1 MSSDPWLLRAL
12 VRCALRLCFR
22 LRVEG
27 THRVPVR
34 GGVLLAAN
42 HLSLLDGII
51 LWAFAPRPS
60 RFLVWARWV
69 QAPVI
74 GWLLRRGGAIA
85 IDETAGHRAL
95 AGAMTAATD
104 CARAGQAVGIF
115 PEGKLSRSGQL
126 DRFQAGCERITSRAG
141 VPVVPVGLHGL
152 WDIPIVSHSPRP
164 WWGWR
169 WRPVVRMRFGDPLP
183 ASTTAPAL
191 RQAVDRIV
199 HDLGMAAVAADR
211 RTLGSAAVAGLRAN
225 AFRLAVMDAGGR
237 LTGLLAAG
245 LADALR
251 VRLRLAADEDALG
264 IVLPPG
270 RGGMLANVACAWA
283 GRTAVNLNHTAGAA
297 QLAAMCRKAGL
308 RTVVT
313 SRIYRQKIKL
323 PELPVRLIDLEEIL
337 PGIPRIEILARGLAR
352 LLTPAPAADPDA
364 VACLVF
370 TSGSTGEPKG
380 VELTH
385 RQVLAQCDGIASAFR
400 ARSDD
405 RACSPLPLFH
415 SFGLVP
421 GLWFPLASGLPLA
434 AQPDPNDGAGLAKL
448 METLRPTLL
457 MGTPTF
463 ARGWMRRIEPA
474 QAAAL
479 RMTILGAERCPGE
492 LRTAWRERY
501 GSPLLEGYGCTEL
514 APVATVNLP
523 AFTKGRVTEERSRDG
538 SVGRPLPGV
547 HIAAVD
553 PESGRVLPP
562 GEEGLLV
569 VWSPSRMRGYRDR
582 DDLTAAALCDG
593 GYRTGD
599 RGRVDADG
607 FVTITG
613 RLSRFAKIGG
623 EMVPLDLVQ
632 EAVQGALITAGATC
646 ESAVTAVPDPTK
658 GEKLVVLHTG
668 WDGDW
673 ESLLAGLSLAPLW
686 KPRAKDAKRV
696 DAIPRLGT
704 GKMDLAGIAALAR

>member
-1 MSSDPWLLRAL
+1 M
-12 VRCALRLCFR
+12 
-22 LRVEG
+22 
-27 THRVPVR
+27 
-34 GGVLLAAN
+34 
-42 HLSLLDGII
+42 
-51 LWAFAPRPS
+51 
-60 RFLVWARWV
+60 
-69 QAPVI
+69 
-74 GWLLRRGGAIA
+74 
-85 IDETAGHRAL
+85 
-95 AGAMTAATD
+95 
-104 CARAGQAVGIF
+104 
-115 PEGKLSRSGQL
+115 
-126 DRFQAGCERITSRAG
+126 
-141 VPVVPVGLHGL
+141 
-152 WDIPIVSHSPRP
+152 
-164 WWGWR
+164 
-169 WRPVVRMRFGDPLP
+169 
-183 ASTTAPAL
+183 
-191 RQAVDRIV
+191 
-199 HDLGMAAVAADR
+199 DR
-211 RTLGSAAVAGLRAN
+211 RTLGDAAAAGLRAN
-225 AFRLAVMDAGGR
+225 ALRLAVMDAGGR

-251 VRLRLAADEDALG
+251 VRLRLTPDEAALG

-297 QLAAMCRKAGL
+297 QMAGMCQAAGL

-313 SRIYRQKIKL
+313 SRIYRQRIKL
-323 PELPVRLIDLEEIL
+323 PDLPVRLIDLEDVL

-370 TSGSTGEPKG
+370 TSGSTGVPKG

-385 RQVLAQCDGIASAFR
+385 RQVLAQCDGIAAAFR
-400 ARSDD
+400 ARPDD

-434 AQPDPNDGAGLAKL
+434 AQPDPNDGAALAKL
-448 METLRPTLL
+448 VETLRPTLL

-474 QAAAL
+474 QAAGL
-479 RMTILGAERCPGE
+479 RMTIVGAERCPAE
-492 LRTAWRERY
+492 LRASWRERY

-514 APVATVNLP
+514 APVAAVNLP

-562 GEEGLLV
+562 GDEGLLV
-569 VWSPSRMRGYRDR
+569 VWSPARMRGYRDR
-582 DDLTAAALCDG
+582 DDLTTAALCDG

-632 EAVQGALITAGATC
+632 EAVQGALLTAGATC
-646 ESAVTAVPDPTK
+646 ESAVAAVPDPTK

-673 ESLLAGLSLAPLW
+673 EALLTALPVAPLW

-696 DAIPRLGT
+696 EAIPRLGT